1 MKTEDKQPTQ
11 GRRKLRFPSS
21 RREEIIDKQYTEIKQ
36 LESRYRKLYEGSP
49 VMLRTINTEGIILD
63 CNQAYVSGLGF
74 SGKSD
79 VIGHSIFEHTPD
91 DAILAKRESFE
102 EWRRSGLV
110 KNKEVWLKRTDGSK
124 FLALINAN
132 NLYDDEGHLVGSN
145 TVITDLT
152 EILKTKRQ
160 QEKVTEEIRKTQ
172 GMKEEFIRIAAHELR
187 TPIQPILLIAELA
200 KGDSIRQ
207 DEAWEIVVKETRKL
221 KRLADDILDV
231 SRIESGDL
239 SYNMQ
244 KVRLSDIIPVVA
256 NHARKQIEGYHKS
269 QKLTVIA
276 EVDTANDDV
285 DLLLDSTRM
294 IQALDNVVDNSI
306 KFTDEGQITIWTQA
320 LPGKKLLEIKI
331 TDTGSAI
338 SEDLLPKLF
347 DKFGTKTSGAHAD
360 KHGVGLG
367 LFISKSIIQAHGGD
381 IFGHNNEGGKGAIFV
396 IRLPIA

>member
-1 MKTEDKQPTQ
+1 MKTENKPSTQ
-11 GRRKLRFPSS
+11 RRRKVRFPSS
-21 RREEIIDKQYTEIKQ
+21 RREEIIEKQYAEIKQ

-49 VMLRTINTEGIILD
+49 VMLRTINTDGIILD

-74 SGKSD
+74 SSKSD
-79 VIGHSIFEHTPD
+79 VIGHSIFEHTPG

-110 KNKEVWLKRTDGSK
+110 KNNEVWLKRTDGSK

-160 QEKVTEEIRKTQ
+160 QEKAAEEIRKAY

-200 KGDSIRQ
+200 KSDSTRQ
-207 DEAWEIVVKETRKL
+207 NEAWEIVLKETKKL
-221 KRLADDILDV
+221 KHLADDILDV

-244 KVRLSDIIPVVA
+244 KVRLSDIISV
-256 NHARKQIEGYHKS
+256 
-269 QKLTVIA
+269 
-276 EVDTANDDV
+276 
-285 DLLLDSTRM
+285 
-294 IQALDNVVDNSI
+294 
-306 KFTDEGQITIWTQA
+306 
-320 LPGKKLLEIKI
+320 
-331 TDTGSAI
+331 
-338 SEDLLPKLF
+338 
-347 DKFGTKTSGAHAD
+347 
-360 KHGVGLG
+360 
-367 LFISKSIIQAHGGD
+367 
-381 IFGHNNEGGKGAIFV
+381 
-396 IRLPIA
+396 